1 MPSSWRRIDGV
12 ELDGSVHTDFDRRNV
27 KSQGG
32 ELRQCEWVGQRRQGE
47 FVCTA
52 VTFGVFKHSSP
63 NTGLVYR
70 DCIWSLHVQRD
81 PTYYIFKGAVPIY
94 VIVAFAF
101 FQFAMDVDAQLTERL
116 NFLVALMLS
125 SFAIQWTVTD
135 RLPRVPSVWKSK
147 FYGAFVLNRRVLLH
161 AIDATPARWRGD
173 AGSSPLDGART
184 AASSPRSAPGAV
196 VDFHT
201 GAVCDRPGP
210 AHLCEPA
217 GTFHDGPRVRR
228 HEPGRLQRQARRV
241 RLRRHQANP
250 NVGQGVPGGDA
261 RGICGHAPRYF
272 EASPR
277 IHQCIN
283 QIVATRPTH

>member
-1 MPSSWRRIDGV
+1 MPRPLRR
-12 ELDGSVHTDFDRRNV
+12 RRQAQV
-27 KSQGG
+27 FGGQGG

-173 AGSSPLDGART
+173 AGSSPLDRART
-184 AASSPRSAPGAV
+184 AASSPSAPGAL

-201 GAVCDRPGP
+201 GI
-210 AHLCEPA
+210 
-217 GTFHDGPRVRR
+217 DG
-228 HEPGRLQRQARRV
+228 ARRSARTAASV
-241 RLRRHQANP
+241 RGALR
-250 NVGQGVPGGDA
+250 
-261 RGICGHAPRYF
+261 APRPKSPF
-272 EASPR
+272 IEAQSAAPRTRSSSKGSPR
-277 IHQCIN
+277 HR
-283 QIVATRPTH
+283 T

>member
-32 ELRQCEWVGQRRQGE
+32 DLRQVEWVGPRRQGE

-70 DCIWSLHVQRD
+70 DCIWSLHIVRD

-94 VIVAFAF
+94 VIVGFAL
-101 FQFAMDVDAQLTERL
+101 FQFAMDVDQELTDRL

-135 RLPRVPSVWKSK
+135 RLPRVPFLTSLDRLIFASLLALFMMALGSVITNEVVCGGELLGCLDVDRRRIRAWDRGCL
-147 FYGAFVLNRRVLLH
+147 GATMGVFLLFH
-161 AIDATPARWRGD
+161 
-173 AGSSPLDGART
+173 LDIY
-184 AASSPRSAPGAV
+184 
-196 VDFHT
+196 
-201 GAVCDRPGP
+201 
-210 AHLCEPA
+210 
-217 GTFHDGPRVRR
+217 
-228 HEPGRLQRQARRV
+228 RRV
-241 RLRRHQANP
+241 RAFTAQKGSHRTWKE
-250 NVGQGVPGGDA
+250 GGGRVNAMMDA
-261 RGICGHAPRYF
+261 IEGKVWRCDL
-272 EASPR
+272 
-277 IHQCIN
+277 
-283 QIVATRPTH
+283 TREMKSSGGAALGGFKGKGTIFPLPVEKA